1 MLLSEKRDYKAEIL
15 KILAQEGE
23 IIGFN
28 SLKKMG
34 NFHPNRLKAHLDEL
48 EKKGEISIDR
58 SNKRE
63 YVYSF
68 ITPKIEEKYQK
79 ITKKLKEIK
88 NSLNNPGIKSDEKI
102 LLLSNY
108 LKLSF
113 YYQDLYRILILWPE
127 NTEFT
132 KPQYQMMEKLQE
144 KLSMDIRTELSQLS
158 TEERTTVLNVI
169 LTGYKEKPY
178 LMSLSQY
185 REVTHKPTAKEKR
198 EQKIAGERYLQEQYE
213 KLGPR
218 CALCNDK
225 MPEKYKDGDKHMEQ
239 HWKDIEHNWK
249 DIPKLFQQFKTTTK
263 KKKQKQPKSK
273 QFY

>member
-1 MLLSEKRDYKAEIL
+1 MLLSEKRDYKTEIL

-23 IIGFN
+23 IVGFN
-28 SLKKMG
+28 SLKKMR

-48 EKKGEISIDR
+48 EKKGEISIDK
-58 SNKRE
+58 SSRE
-63 YVYSF
+63 YVYSYV
-68 ITPKIEEKYQK
+68 TPKIEENYRTL
-79 ITKKLKEIK
+79 TKDLKDIES
-88 NSLNNPGIKSDEKI
+88 SLKTPGLKPDEKT

-108 LKLSF
+108 VKLAF
-113 YYQDLYRILILWPE
+113 YHQDMCRVCSLWPE

-132 KPQYQMMEKLQE
+132 KQQYQVMKKFQD
-144 KLSMDIRTELSQLS
+144 KLSIDVKSKLSQLS
-158 TEERTTVLNVI
+158 TDNKMKVVNVI

-185 REVTHKPTAKEKR
+185 REVTHKLTAKEKR
-198 EQKIAGERYLQEQYE
+198 EQKIAGERYLQKQYE

-218 CALCNDK
+218 CALCNEK

-249 DIPKLFQQFKTTTK
+249 DIPKLFQQFKTTRK
-263 KKKQKQPKSK
+263 KKKQEVKQTKSK
-273 QFY
+273 